1 MRLVVT
7 AGLQRVWVVLE
18 PETGEEAMALEACA
32 ARGEWT
38 NGHGADAIVRLQ
50 ALATRLGFP
59 VTFGDAVDLVGRQP
73 GPPAGQPAAAASRW
87 RLRGA
92 SRRLGAGASG

>member
-7 AGLQRVWVVLE
+7 AGPQRVWVGLE
-18 PETGEEAMALEACA
+18 PETGEEAMALEECA
-32 ARGEWT
+32 ARGEGT

-59 VTFGDAVDLVGRQP
+59 VALP
-73 GPPAGQPAAAASRW
+73 
-87 RLRGA
+87 
-92 SRRLGAGASG
+92 

>member
-7 AGLQRVWVVLE
+7 AGPQCVWVGLE
-18 PETGEEAMALEACA
+18 PQTAEEAIAFEACA

-59 VTFGDAVDLVGRQP
+59 LTLGDATDL
-73 GPPAGQPAAAASRW
+73 A
-87 RLRGA
+87 
-92 SRRLGAGASG
+92 

>member
-7 AGLQRVWVVLE
+7 AGPVRVWVGLE

-38 NGHGADAIVRLQ
+38 NGHGADAADAIVRLQ

-59 VTFGDAVDLVGRQP
+59 VNLGDPADL
-73 GPPAGQPAAAASRW
+73 A
-87 RLRGA
+87 
-92 SRRLGAGASG
+92 

>member
-7 AGLQRVWVVLE
+7 AGPQCVWVGLE
-18 PETGEEAMALEACA
+18 PQTVEEAIAFEACA

-59 VTFGDAVDLVGRQP
+59 VTLGDAADLT
-73 GPPAGQPAAAASRW
+73 
-87 RLRGA
+87 
-92 SRRLGAGASG
+92 